1 MQVSEGIHRLTQG
14 VTNFY
19 LIGESGKYT
28 VVDTGRLGVLRAL
41 AGRARGQA
49 GGR

>member
-28 VVDTGRLGVLRAL
+28 VVDAGTPAEAVWQAKA
-41 AGRARGQA
+41 AGRS
-49 GGR
+49 